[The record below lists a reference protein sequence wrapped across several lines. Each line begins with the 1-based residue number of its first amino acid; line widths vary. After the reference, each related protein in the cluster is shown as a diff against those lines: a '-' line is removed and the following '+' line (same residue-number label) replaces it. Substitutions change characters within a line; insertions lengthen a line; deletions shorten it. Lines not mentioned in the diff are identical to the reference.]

1 MKEGCVI
8 WLTGLPG
15 SGKTTCGVELKK
27 QLEEHNYEVE
37 LLDGNEDRELISSE
51 LGCSKEHRELHN
63 KRVIHIAKLL
73 SRHGVYVIVCLI
85 SPYKWIREYARKE
98 LPNFIEI
105 YVKCPVEVCAA
116 RDKKGL
122 YERAYRGEIK
132 DLTGVQA
139 PYEEP
144 ESPDVVIDTEH
155 DPPDICAQKI
165 LAKLQERG
173 LFTPF
178 TQNEEETIKKRLEDL
193 GYLG

>member
-1 MKEGCVI
+1 
-8 WLTGLPG
+8 
-15 SGKTTCGVELKK
+15 
-27 QLEEHNYEVE
+27 
-37 LLDGNEDRELISSE
+37 
-51 LGCSKEHRELHN
+51 
-63 KRVIHIAKLL
+63 
-73 SRHGVYVIVCLI
+73 
-85 SPYKWIREYARKE
+85 
-98 LPNFIEI
+98 
-105 YVKCPVEVCAA
+105 VKCPVEVCAA